1 MSTITHHRP
10 KLPFIS
16 LAPVRQRL
24 QGRQYNIALY
34 LYMALVAGH
43 FIEHIIQL
51 IQLYVLHMPRAM
63 SMGILGLYLPGLMRS
78 EVLHFSY
85 NLMQLLGLLLLAHG
99 ISGQARPWWQAAIGL
114 QCWHFFE
121 HALLQGQW
129 VYGRYLFGAPKQVSI
144 GELFLPRI
152 ELHFIYVTMVVIPTT
167 IALYYHFASQQR
179 EKPTLSPAR

>member
-1 MSTITHHRP
+1 MSTITH
-10 KLPFIS
+10 KITNSSVIS
-16 LAPVRQRL
+16 LAPLRQRL
-24 QGRQYNIALY
+24 QGRQYQVALY
-34 LYMALVAGH
+34 FYMALVAGH

-63 SMGILGLYLPGLMRS
+63 SMGVLGLYLPGLMRS
-78 EVLHFSY
+78 EVLHLSY

-99 ISGQARPWWQAAIGL
+99 IYGQARQWWNVAIVL

-129 VYGRYLFGAPKQVSI
+129 VYGRYLFGAPKQTSI

-152 ELHFIYVTMVVIPTT
+152 ELHFLYVTLVVVPTAM
-167 IALYYHFASQQR
+167 ALYHHFAAQRR
-179 EKPTLSPAR
+179 EKQMLPDS